1 MALIEK
7 IKERLGIAAAV
18 TVYDDELSDLIEYAK
33 SDLLLSGVSAEMISA
48 EPPEIVN
55 TISFFVK
62 YAFADD
68 SKESERFGEMYQKS
82 VFRLSTQ
89 SWEDNTDENVN

>member
-18 TVYDDELSDLIEYAK
+18 TVYDDELSDLIEHAK

-48 EPPEIVN
+48 EPPEVVN
-55 TISFFVK
+55 TIAFFVK

-68 SKESERFGEMYQKS
+68 SKEAERFGEMYQKS

-89 SWEDNTDENVN
+89 SWEDNTDENIN

>member
-7 IKERLGIAAAV
+7 IKHRLGIAADV
-18 TVYDDELSDLIEYAK
+18 TVYDNEFEDLIEHAK

-68 SKESERFGEMYQKS
+68 SKESERFGDMYQKS
-82 VFRLSTQ
+82 VFRLSTK
-89 SWEDNTDENVN
+89 SWEGNADENIN

>member
-18 TVYDDELSDLIEYAK
+18 TVYDDELSDLIEHAK

-48 EPPEIVN
+48 EPPEVVN
-55 TISFFVK
+55 TIAFFVK

-68 SKESERFGEMYQKS
+68 SKEAERFGEMYQKS
-82 VFRLSTQ
+82 VFRLSTK